1 MNKAFFIGN
10 LTRDPEQFE
19 TNNNK
24 VGTNFDIAVNMRDD
38 KVIYVRCTAW
48 GALGEHCAE
57 YLAKGRKVGVF
68 GSVEAHAYI
77 TNDGEAAASL
87 QIPFVENV
95 EFCTPKEKKPEGR
108 RARR

>member
-19 TNNNK
+19 TKNGK
-24 VGTNFDIAVNMRDD
+24 VGTNFDIAVNMYD
-38 KVIYVRCTAW
+38 KTIYVRCTAW
-48 GALGEHCAE
+48 GALGENCAE
-57 YLAKGRKVGVF
+57 YLAKGRKAAVF
-68 GSVEAHAYI
+68 GAVETHAYI
-77 TNDGEAAASL
+77 TNDGDAAASL

-95 EFCTPKEKKPEGR
+95 EFCTPKEKPEGR